1 MPSWKAP
8 VFVLLTVAV
17 IGVSACAPSYF
28 FGLQDTALYASAHK
42 RQKNEN
48 RLDFDV
54 AQMAQVRSIHEI
66 CSPSFDSDQHQ
77 VPGADRVV
85 LEEVEQLA
93 EQGVFTHDYAQKVRQ
108 HGRLETGNI
117 SILFPEREDG
127 GNLSISL
134 YTLLYRE
141 GEDPMQ
147 LEGSFALDPFTHK
160 IIQADVR
167 SGSRELLQGK
177 EANDL
182 VRAYLSYLGLDVI
195 EDWQYGEGF
204 AASRSADLLVN
215 CFVDQSDTESC
226 WVRLSALPLY

>member
-1 MPSWKAP
+1 MPSWKYP
-8 VFVLLTVAV
+8 VFIFLTAV
-17 IGVSACAPSYF
+17 VIVISAWAPSYF
-28 FGLQDTALYASAHK
+28 FDIQDSTLYTSVHK

-85 LEEVEQLA
+85 VEEVEQLA
-93 EQGVFTHDYAQKVRQ
+93 QQGVFTHDYAKKVRQ
-108 HGRLETGNI
+108 YGRFETGNI
-117 SILFPEREDG
+117 SILFPKREDG

-141 GEDPMQ
+141 GEDSMQ

-160 IIQADVR
+160 IVQADVR
-167 SGSRELLQGK
+167 SDSRELLQGK
-177 EANDL
+177 ETNDL

-204 AASRSADLLVN
+204 AASRSADLLIN